1 MSSKSSVKGDILI
14 VDDNPINL
22 DLLSGMLLDRGYR
35 VRVATNGR
43 RALSAARSAVPDLI
57 MLDIN
62 MPEMDG
68 YEVCKQLKADELTG
82 GIPVVF
88 ISALDNALDKVKA
101 FQTGGADYVTKP
113 FQFEEVLARIE
124 IQLKISR
131 LQREMERKN
140 AELEQSNLSLERAN
154 RMLRALSYLDGLTG
168 IANRRHFEESLE
180 QEWRRATRTGGPLSL
195 LMVDIDRFKALN
207 DSCGHQYG
215 DDCLRQV
222 ADALSETLKRA
233 GDLAARYGGEEFA
246 VVLPGTEID
255 GAVAIAEEIRSR
267 VEALAIANE
276 PSSSC
281 VVTVSVGA
289 ATVHPREGTAP
300 SILIDAADRALYGAK
315 HDGRNRVV
323 AAQGP
328 HSSATAQVSQ
338 DAGR

>member
-1 MSSKSSVKGDILI
+1 MPSVSAKTPSKGDILI

-43 RALSAARSAVPDLI
+43 RALSAARSAVPDLV

-68 YEVCKQLKADELTG
+68 YDVCRHIKQDDLTRD
-82 GIPVVF
+82 IPVIF

-140 AELEQSNLSLERAN
+140 AELEQSMLQLERAN

-168 IANRRHFEESLE
+168 IANRRHFEESLD
-180 QEWRRATRTGGPLSL
+180 QEWRRAARTGSPLSL
-195 LMVDIDRFKALN
+195 LMVDIDHFKALN
-207 DSCGHQYG
+207 DARGHQYG

-222 ADALSETLKRA
+222 ATALSDALKRA
-233 GDLAARYGGEEFA
+233 GDLATRYGGEEFA
-246 VVLPGTEID
+246 VVLPATELD
-255 GAVAIAEEIRSR
+255 GARAIAEEIRAR
-267 VEALAIANE
+267 VEELAIGREAG
-276 PSSSC
+276 SSA

-289 ATVHPREGTAP
+289 ATALASEGVPP
-300 SILIDAADRALYGAK
+300 SDLIDAADRALYQAK
-315 HDGRNRVV
+315 NEGRNRVV
-323 AAQGP
+323 AAAP
-328 HSSATAQVSQ
+328 PRSSATANQ
-338 DAGR
+338 DA

>member
-1 MSSKSSVKGDILI
+1 MASSKPMPKGDILI
-14 VDDNPINL
+14 VDDNPVNL
-22 DLLSGMLLDRGYR
+22 DLLSGMLLDRGFR

-43 RALSAARSAVPDLI
+43 RAISAAKSAIPDLV

-68 YEVCKQLKADELTG
+68 YEVCRQMKDDSSTRDV
-82 GIPVVF
+82 PVIF

-101 FQTGGADYVTKP
+101 FSTGGADYVTKP

-131 LQREMERKN
+131 LQKEMERKN
-140 AELEQSNLSLERAN
+140 TELELSNLQLERAN

-180 QEWRRATRTGGPLSL
+180 QEWRRAVRSGSPLSL

-207 DSCGHQYG
+207 DAYGHQYG

-222 ADALSETLKRA
+222 AATFADTLKRA
-233 GDLAARYGGEEFA
+233 GDLASRYGGEEFA
-246 VVLPGTEID
+246 VVLPATELD
-255 GAVAIAEEIRSR
+255 GAAAIGEIIRSR
-267 VEALAIANE
+267 VEEIE
-276 PSSSC
+276 IPHDHSPSG

-289 ATVHPREGTAP
+289 ATCIPTEAREATT
-300 SILIDAADRALYGAK
+300 LIDLADRALYQAK
-315 HDGRNRVV
+315 HDGRNRV
-323 AAQGP
+323 
-328 HSSATAQVSQ
+328 ATTDDLPAPPVS
-338 DAGR
+338 

>member
-1 MSSKSSVKGDILI
+1 MSTGTPKGDILI

-43 RALSAARSAVPDLI
+43 RALSAARSAIPDLV

-68 YEVCKQLKADELTG
+68 YEVCRQIKLDEQTRD
-82 GIPVVF
+82 IPVIF

-140 AELEQSNLSLERAN
+140 EELEQSNLQLERAN

-168 IANRRHFEESLE
+168 IANRRHFEESLD
-180 QEWRRATRTGGPLSL
+180 QEWRRASRTGGPLSL

-207 DSCGHQYG
+207 DECGHQYG

-222 ADALSETLKRA
+222 AAALSDTLKRA

-246 VVLPGTEID
+246 VVLPATEID
-255 GAVAIAEEIRSR
+255 GASAIGEEIRAR
-267 VEALAIANE
+267 IEELAIARE
-276 PSSSC
+276 PSTPG
-281 VVTVSVGA
+281 VITVSVGV
-289 ATVHPREGTAP
+289 ATALATEGTEP
-300 SILIDAADRALYGAK
+300 SELVDAADRALYQAK
-315 HDGRNRVV
+315 NDGRNRVV
-323 AAQGP
+323 AAGP
-328 HSSATAQVSQ
+328 PHASVSAAPES
-338 DAGR
+338 

>member
-1 MSSKSSVKGDILI
+1 VASSKPTPKGDILI
-14 VDDNPINL
+14 VDDNPVNL
-22 DLLSGMLLDRGYR
+22 DLLSGMLLDRGFR

-43 RALSAARSAVPDLI
+43 RALSAAKSAIPDLV

-68 YEVCKQLKADELTG
+68 YEVCRQMKDDVLTRDV
-82 GIPVVF
+82 PVIF

-101 FQTGGADYVTKP
+101 FSTGGADYVTKP

-131 LQREMERKN
+131 LQKEMERKN
-140 AELEQSNLSLERAN
+140 AEMEHSNLQLERAN

-168 IANRRHFEESLE
+168 IANRRHFEESLD
-180 QEWRRATRTGGPLSL
+180 QEWRRAVRTGSPLSL

-207 DSCGHQYG
+207 DAYGHQYG

-222 ADALSETLKRA
+222 AATFADTLKRA

-246 VVLPGTEID
+246 VVLPATELA
-255 GAVAIAEEIRSR
+255 GAAAIAEIIRAR
-267 VEALAIANE
+267 VEELGISHDQS
-276 PSSSC
+276 PSG

-289 ATVHPREGTAP
+289 ATCIPNESRAATT
-300 SILIDAADRALYGAK
+300 LIDLADRSLYQAK
-315 HDGRNRVV
+315 HDGRNRV
-323 AAQGP
+323 ATTDDLPTGP
-328 HSSATAQVSQ
+328 VT
-338 DAGR
+338 